1 MEEAL
6 YSGKKGFSGST
17 NTADSEQAVP
27 AVTAEEVA
35 DTNAEATSADTAL
48 LMKLLQKPEM

>member
-48 LMKLLQKPEM
+48 LMKLLQ